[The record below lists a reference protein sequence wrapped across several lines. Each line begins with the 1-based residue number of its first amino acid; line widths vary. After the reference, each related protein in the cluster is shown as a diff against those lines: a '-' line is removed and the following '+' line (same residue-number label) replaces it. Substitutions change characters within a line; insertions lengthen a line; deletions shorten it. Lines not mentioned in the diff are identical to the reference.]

1 MKHIKSFKLFE
12 KSHSIWAAAMSGS
25 TTSTFNADQH
35 EEFCQ
40 AVLDW
45 VNETGKEIRWSLWAN
60 PHKESDEDRT
70 AKANSFNDM
79 KSRARERWRNDG
91 SAEKY
96 PTVLNA
102 LYKPESAPKTMDDFP
117 NDNSAMEKAK
127 HYWDMYV
134 RNGNQVTLVEMGDKL
149 VLALIKDGNIEM
161 AFDNMDSKVDPIAIK
176 DFI

>member
-60 PHKESDEDRT
+60 PHKESDEDRG
-70 AKANSFNDM
+70 AKANAFNDM

-134 RNGNQVTLVEMGDKL
+134 RSGNQVTLVEMGDKL

-161 AFDNMDSKVDPIAIK
+161 AFDNLDSKVDPIAIK

>member
-12 KSHSIWAAAMSGS
+12 NNSYSN
-25 TTSTFNADQH
+25 TFDQTQH

-60 PHKESDEDRT
+60 PHKESDEDRG
-70 AKANSFNDM
+70 AKANAFNDM

-134 RNGNQVTLVEMGDKL
+134 RSGNQVTLVEMGDKL

-161 AFDNMDSKVDPIAIK
+161 AFDNLDSKVDPSMIK
-176 DFI
+176 DLI

>member
-12 KSHSIWAAAMSGS
+12 NLSTGS
-25 TTSTFNADQH
+25 NTFNANQH

-45 VNETGKEIRWSLWAN
+45 VNETGQEIRWSLWAN
-60 PHKESDEDRT
+60 PHKESDEDRG
-70 AKANSFNDM
+70 AKANAFNDM

-102 LYKPESAPKTMDDFP
+102 LYKPESAPKTMDDFS
-117 NDNSAMEKAK
+117 NDVPSPLEKAK
-127 HYWDMYV
+127 RYWDMYV
-134 RNGNQVTLVEMGDKL
+134 RSGNQVTLVEMGDKL
-149 VLALIKDGNIEM
+149 VMALLKDDNIEM
-161 AFDNMDSKVDPIAIK
+161 AFDNMDSKVDPSMIK
-176 DFI
+176 DLI